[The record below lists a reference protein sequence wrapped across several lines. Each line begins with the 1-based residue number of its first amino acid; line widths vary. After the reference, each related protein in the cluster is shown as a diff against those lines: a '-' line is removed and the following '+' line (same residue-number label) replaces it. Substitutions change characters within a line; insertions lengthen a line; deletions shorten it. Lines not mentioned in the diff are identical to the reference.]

1 MTIKVICQFA
11 SHLVEREK
19 PCARVEREDRAQGW
33 SGKTVRKTL
42 ENSVRMFLTWVGWEH
57 TYDGED

>member
-1 MTIKVICQFA
+1 MTIKAFV
-11 SHLVEREK
+11 SLHLTWWSGK
-19 PCARVEREDRAQGW
+19 NRAQEW

>member
-11 SHLVEREK
+11 SHL
-19 PCARVEREDRAQGW
+19 VEREDRAQGW